1 MNTINTNPTEGV
13 STETSVNEKL
23 QMIRTKLEK
32 FKTDVIQ
39 MEKKREEHCE
49 IWEQKFSEHSPS
61 EPYYSSYSSYDGVN
75 DEFENLKSW
84 WETNFDIVSSWKNHP
99 RFKNDDLLK
108 IIDDVL
114 DVVIEKETSKN

>member
-39 MEKKREEHCE
+39 MEK
-49 IWEQKFSEHSPS
+49 
-61 EPYYSSYSSYDGVN
+61 
-75 DEFENLKSW
+75 
-84 WETNFDIVSSWKNHP
+84 
-99 RFKNDDLLK
+99 
-108 IIDDVL
+108 
-114 DVVIEKETSKN
+114 